1 MARSDK
7 FTQTDRKQQ
16 IYSDFLTDLNPHPVS
31 GDIVRFVNEN
41 AVVRSCKNLI
51 LTDRGERLYQPDVGS
66 DIRRM
71 LFEPLSSMAAEM
83 IAEYIRTTI
92 ETYEPRAKILD
103 VSVIPNYDN
112 NSYSVDC
119 VIMVINKQDP
129 VSFNVTLTRVR

>member
-51 LTDRGERLYQPDVGS
+51 LTDRGERLYQPEIGS
-66 DIRRM
+66 DIRHM
-71 LFEPLSSMAAEM
+71 LFEPISDMAASM
-83 IAEYIRTTI
+83 IADYIKSTI
-92 ETYEPRAKILD
+92 ETYEPRAKLID
-103 VSVIPNYDN
+103 VSVVPNYDMN
-112 NSYSVDC
+112 AYTVDC
-119 VIMVINKQDP
+119 VIMVINRQDP
-129 VSFNVTLTRVR
+129 ISFNVTLTRVR